1 MGCLFDCFRAAG
13 GEPRAGRAR
22 AQLVS
27 SAVAPSANPKVG
39 ERRAAPSRNALSAVF
54 LREDEGSQAT
64 SSGSDRD
71 AERTTVDPELTRE
84 EANFPKNGGAL
95 SETSNEIVQGPESTD
110 SAFQSAAHSALL
122 TALPENMNLME
133 VLKADECQTPSGSHQ
148 SSYVPDATSSSRNGC
163 DASNQHDTEPVS
175 KSTDSDGVTNEPVVD
190 CKIKLTTLDSCSVA
204 SNDYIYLDGS
214 KSSPFSTPSKVNAG
228 IHTPVNT
235 QVPNLEELTDENCTR
250 ACLHNLH
257 EALNSPGDFERC
269 GVYRED
275 PCQPNISDEDIKGA
289 KNGSLDLVETSISDE
304 CSLFQNSEGSVSSCN
319 KTSDSTSFVE
329 KCQAT
334 DVTVHSS
341 RKKVITTNS
350 GSDVEF
356 PSLSQWL
363 KPPSYR
369 KAIRDESGTSDTFN
383 SAKSSE
389 EDRPIIGMVAAHWKS
404 EEPDNFTPKWWD
416 GNGIPNSTNKYKEDQ
431 KVSWHAMS
439 FEERLEKALSEE
451 KQISQRKCSSGNTSH
466 FSGVEAEESDTA
478 ASNHLRVA
486 AFT

>member
-27 SAVAPSANPKVG
+27 SSVVPNTKVG
-39 ERRAAPSRNALSAVF
+39 ERRAPPSRNALSAVF

-71 AERTTVDPELTRE
+71 AGSNRVDPELVHE
-84 EANFPKNGGAL
+84 EATILKNGGAL
-95 SETSNEIVQGPESTD
+95 SETPNEILKGPQSMD
-110 SAFQSAAHSALL
+110 SALQYETHSVLR
-122 TALPENMNLME
+122 TALSENMNSME
-133 VLKADECQTPSGSHQ
+133 VLKADECQTPSASHQ
-148 SSYVPDATSSSRNGC
+148 SSYPPDATSSSRNGC

-175 KSTDSDGVTNEPVVD
+175 KSIDSDGVNNEPVLD
-190 CKIKLTTLDSCSVA
+190 CGIKLTTLESCSVT
-204 SNDYIYLDGS
+204 SNDDIYLDGS
-214 KSSPFSTPSKVNAG
+214 KSSPFSTPLKVNG
-228 IHTPVNT
+228 GMHTPVNT
-235 QVPNLEELTDENCTR
+235 QVPDLEELTYENCTR
-250 ACLHNLH
+250 SCSHDLH
-257 EALNSPGDFERC
+257 EGQNSSQDLGHC

-275 PCQPNISDEDIKGA
+275 PCQPDICDEDLKGA
-289 KNGSLDLVETSISDE
+289 KNDSPDLVETSISDE
-304 CSLFQNSEGSVSSCN
+304 CSVFQNSEGSVSSYN

-334 DVTVHSS
+334 DVTVHA
-341 RKKVITTNS
+341 RRNKVITTNS

-363 KPPSYR
+363 KPPSSS
-369 KAIRDESGTSDTFN
+369 KAVRDESYTSDTFN
-383 SAKSSE
+383 SAKSSD

-451 KQISQRKCSSGNTSH
+451 KLLSQRKCSTGNTSH
-466 FSGVEAEESDTA
+466 FSGVEGEESDTA

>member
-1 MGCLFDCFRAAG
+1 
-13 GEPRAGRAR
+13 
-22 AQLVS
+22 V
-27 SAVAPSANPKVG
+27 VPSPKVG
-39 ERRAAPSRNALSAVF
+39 ERRAPPSRNALSAVF

-71 AERTTVDPELTRE
+71 AGSNRVDPELMHE
-84 EANFPKNGGAL
+84 EATFLKNGGAL
-95 SETSNEIVQGPESTD
+95 SETPNEILKEPESMD
-110 SAFQSAAHSALL
+110 SALQYETHSALL
-122 TALPENMNLME
+122 TALSENMNSME

-148 SSYVPDATSSSRNGC
+148 SSYLPDASR
-163 DASNQHDTEPVS
+163 
-175 KSTDSDGVTNEPVVD
+175 
-190 CKIKLTTLDSCSVA
+190 IKLTTLESCSA
-204 SNDYIYLDGS
+204 TSNDDIYLDGS
-214 KSSPFSTPSKVNAG
+214 KSSPFSTPLKVNGG

-235 QVPNLEELTDENCTR
+235 QVPDSEELTNENCTR
-250 ACLHNLH
+250 SCSHNSH
-257 EALNSPGDFERC
+257 EGLNSSRDLEHC

-275 PCQPNISDEDIKGA
+275 PCQPDISDEDLKGA
-289 KNGSLDLVETSISDE
+289 KNNSPDLVETSISDE
-304 CSLFQNSEGSVSSCN
+304 CSLFQNSEGSVSSYN
-319 KTSDSTSFVE
+319 KTSDNTSFVE

-334 DVTVHSS
+334 DVTVHAS
-341 RKKVITTNS
+341 RNKVITTNS

-363 KPPSYR
+363 KPPSSS
-369 KAIRDESGTSDTFN
+369 KAIRDESYTSDTFN
-383 SAKSSE
+383 SAKSSD

-451 KQISQRKCSSGNTSH
+451 KLLSQRKCSTGNTSH
-466 FSGVEAEESDTA
+466 FSGVEGEESDTA

>member
-13 GEPRAGRAR
+13 GEPRAARAR

-27 SAVAPSANPKVG
+27 SSVVPSPKVG
-39 ERRAAPSRNALSAVF
+39 ERRAPPSRNALSAVF

-71 AERTTVDPELTRE
+71 AGSNRVDPELMHE
-84 EANFPKNGGAL
+84 EANFPQNGGAL
-95 SETSNEIVQGPESTD
+95 SETPNEIIKVPESTD
-110 SAFQSAAHSALL
+110 SAFQSATHSALL
-122 TALPENMNLME
+122 SALSENMNFME
-133 VLKADECQTPSGSHQ
+133 VPKADECQTPSGSHQ
-148 SSYVPDATSSSRNGC
+148 SSYLPDATSSSRNGC
-163 DASNQHDTEPVS
+163 DASKQHDTEPVS
-175 KSTDSDGVTNEPVVD
+175 KSIDSDAVNNEPVVN
-190 CKIKLTTLDSCSVA
+190 CGIKLTTLESCSVT
-204 SNDYIYLDGS
+204 SNDDIYLDGS
-214 KSSPFSTPSKVNAG
+214 KSSPFSIPLKVNAE

-235 QVPNLEELTDENCTR
+235 QVSNLEELTNESCTR
-250 ACLHNLH
+250 ACSHNLN
-257 EALNSPGDFERC
+257 EALNSSRDLEHC

-275 PCQPNISDEDIKGA
+275 PCQPDISDEDLKGA
-289 KNGSLDLVETSISDE
+289 KNDSPDLVETSISDE
-304 CSLFQNSEGSVSSCN
+304 CSLFQNSEGSVSSYN
-319 KTSDSTSFVE
+319 KTSDSTPFVE

-334 DVTVHSS
+334 DVTVHA
-341 RKKVITTNS
+341 RRNKVITTNS

-363 KPPSYR
+363 KPPSSS
-369 KAIRDESGTSDTFN
+369 KAIRDESYTSDTFN
-383 SAKSSE
+383 SAKSSD

-416 GNGIPNSTNKYKEDQ
+416 GKGIPNSTNKYKEDQ

-451 KQISQRKCSSGNTSH
+451 KLLSQRKCSTGNTSH
-466 FSGVEAEESDTA
+466 FSGVEGEESDTA
-478 ASNHLRVA
+478 ASHHLRVA